1 MRIHPAARTVRA
13 MDAAIEIDGLRKR
26 YGSTVAVD
34 GLRFSVRPGVVTGF
48 VGPNGAGKSTTLRVV
63 LGLDAPDAG
72 RALVNGRPYRELARP
87 LCQVGALLD
96 AGAVHPGRSA
106 REHLRWLAASNGLPR
121 SRVDEVLEQVGLARA
136 ARRRAGRFSLGMSQR
151 LGIAAALLGDPP
163 ILLLDEPVNGLD
175 PEGVRWVRELLRS
188 LASEGRVVLV
198 SSHLM
203 SELED
208 TADHL
213 IVIGKG
219 RLLADVGVRELLD
232 GVNGARFRL
241 RTPQPAEVMAVLVAA
256 GATVTSTE
264 VDRLT
269 VSGFEA
275 ARIGDL
281 LAEQGLRLYEL
292 APHRVSLEEAYVD
305 LTRGAVEYAAGAR

>member
-1 MRIHPAARTVRA
+1 
-13 MDAAIEIDGLRKR
+13 MDATIEIDGLRKR
-26 YGSTVAVD
+26 YGSIVAVD
-34 GLRFSVRPGVVTGF
+34 GLSFSVRPGVVTGF
-48 VGPNGAGKSTTLRVV
+48 VGPNGAGKSTTLRVL

-72 RALVNGRPYRELARP
+72 FALVSGRPYRELARP
-87 LCQVGALLD
+87 LCEVGALLD

-163 ILLLDEPVNGLD
+163 ILVLDEPVNGLD
-175 PEGVRWVRELLRS
+175 PEGVRWIRELLRS
-188 LASEGRVVLV
+188 LASRGRAVLV

-213 IVIGKG
+213 IIIGRG
-219 RLLADVGVRELLD
+219 RLIADIRVRELLD
-232 GVNGARFRL
+232 GAAGSRFNL
-241 RTPQPAEVMAVLVAA
+241 RTPQPAEVMAALVGA
-256 GATVTSTE
+256 GAAVTSTD

-269 VSGFEA
+269 VSGLEG

-281 LAEQGLRLYEL
+281 LAEQGLPLYEL
-292 APHRVSLEEAYVD
+292 APHRVSLEEAYMD
-305 LTRGAVEYAAGAR
+305 LTRGAVEYAAGAL